1 MSDQAVQPVGESV
14 TTARLL
20 DGRLAT
26 MRFLREDDA
35 DAVYAL
41 HDQLS
46 DHDRYFR
53 FFTLRP
59 VGLREVVGALTGQ
72 ADGVCAVGAFD
83 SGRLIGVAHYT
94 VGGADPETAEVA
106 VLVAHDDHSRGVG
119 TALLNRLTE
128 IARSHGVR
136 RFVAE
141 VLGENHLMLTVFS
154 ELGWR
159 CSPTGECSV
168 RHLEFQLCEQD
179 S

>member
-1 MSDQAVQPVGESV
+1 MGESV

-41 HDQLS
+41 HDRLS

-83 SGRLIGVAHYT
+83 SGRLLGVAHYT
-94 VGGADPETAEVA
+94 VGAADPETAEVA
-106 VLVAHDDHSRGVG
+106 VLVAHEDHSRGVG

-168 RHLEFQLCEQD
+168 RHLEFPLCEQD